1 MKVAVLGSGVI
12 GVTTAYYLAKDGHS
26 VTVIDRQ
33 PAAGLETSFANAGE
47 ISPGYASPWAAPGM
61 PLKAVRWLFE
71 RYPPLI
77 LRARFDP
84 QLLSWLVQLLTN
96 CTAQRYALNK
106 QRMVRLAEFSR
117 HALIQLRAA
126 TGIEYEHRTL
136 GTLQV
141 FKTQQQLDQVGKDV
155 EVLKALGVPF
165 KILDER
171 QCLSV
176 EPGLKNARARVVG
189 GLHLPNDETG
199 DCFVFT
205 SNLANLCRAIGV
217 SFQFNTVLKQLQSDG
232 SKVSGVVTDTGEIK
246 ADAFVVALGS
256 YSASFVRSLKLNLP
270 IYPVKGY
277 SMTVPIQDEDDA
289 PRSTLMDETHKVA
302 ITRLGSRIRV
312 GGMAELAGFDQT
324 LVMRRRATLEH
335 SLTSLF
341 PRAAEATADRTFW
354 CGLRPMTPDGTP
366 IVGPTPLSNL
376 YLNTGHGTLGWTMSC
391 GSAQIIADL
400 MAGRQPAIET
410 HDLSIARYGG
420 SHVHRQLDQSYSAG

>member
-1 MKVAVLGSGVI
+1 MKIAVLGSGVI

-26 VTVIDRQ
+26 VTVFDRQ

-61 PLKAVRWLFE
+61 PLKAVRWLFD

-77 LRARFDP
+77 LRGRFDP
-84 QLLSWLVQLLTN
+84 QLFSWLVRLLAN

-106 QRMVRLAEFSR
+106 NRMVSLATYSR
-117 HALIQLRAA
+117 DKLIELRAA
-126 TGIEYEHRTL
+126 TGIEYDHRTL

-141 FKTQQQLDQVGKDV
+141 FKTQKQLDQVGKDV
-155 EVLKALGVPF
+155 EVLRAGGIPF
-165 KILDER
+165 RILDER

-176 EPGLKNARARVVG
+176 EPGLNNARARVVG

-199 DCFVFT
+199 DCFMFT
-205 SNLANLCRAIGV
+205 SKLANLCRAAGV
-217 SFQFNTVLKQLQSDG
+217 SFRFDTILKQLHSDG
-232 SKVSGVVTDTGEIK
+232 AKVTGLVTDSGQIE
-246 ADAFVVALGS
+246 ADAYVIALGS
-256 YSASFVRSLKLNLP
+256 YSASFVRPLKLRLP

-277 SMTVPIQDEDDA
+277 SMTVPIQNEDDA
-289 PRSTLMDETHKVA
+289 PQSTLMDETHKVA
-302 ITRLGSRIRV
+302 ITRLGARIRV
-312 GGMAELAGFDQT
+312 GGMAELAGFDQR
-324 LVMRRRATLEH
+324 LVTKRRATLEH
-335 SLTSLF
+335 SLASLF
-341 PRAAEATADRTFW
+341 PRAAAGTAERTFW

-400 MAGRQPAIET
+400 IAERPSPIET
-410 HDLSIARYGG
+410 RDLSIARYWG
-420 SHVHRQLDQSYSAG
+420 SNARRQVGASYSAG